1 MERVGLSQDREG
13 EGTGGDGPK
22 RVIEMVDLGIDSE

>member
-22 RVIEMVDLGIDSE
+22 SDRNGGSRN